1 MRVAFFGG
9 RERGLSARSFA
20 LASLARHRDSQN
32 VRVARWSTGKA
43 TRERGENGGRRG
55 AQGTPKAATF
65 LCRFCSGSL
74 LAQLPFHLAGE
85 LKSASCAPA
94 SHPVVILSYLCA
106 ILGEEEGCTS
116 GPWRRGPVQSSSFFF
131 LLTLAPKERR
141 GRGRASDG
149 EPATEVNKRC
159 LGPHF
164 FSPLFSFL
172 LAVFFFVTWR
182 DALRPRADQ
191 NATREHQKREES
203 ARGTRPKGR
212 APRCF
217 LLFFLSLQRQKKKEE
232 YPFPRSGK
240 EKVFSLFL
248 PLPGEGYS
256 RVLRRAIVTEVVH
269 GRRNGKSAAA

>member
-1 MRVAFFGG
+1 MRGGGEGERLRVAFFGG

-172 LAVFFFVTWR
+172 LAVFF
-182 DALRPRADQ
+182 LLLG
-191 NATREHQKREES
+191 ATLS
-203 ARGTRPKGR
+203 ARGPIRTRPGSTRNEKKALGGR
-212 APRCF
+212 GQREER
-217 LLFFLSLQRQKKKEE
+217 LGVFFFFFFRSRGRRRKRSILSRGRERKK
-232 YPFPRSGK
+232 S
-240 EKVFSLFL
+240 SLFSFL
-248 PLPGEGYS
+248 FPGKGTLEFFGARS
-256 RVLRRAIVTEVVH
+256 
-269 GRRNGKSAAA
+269 